1 MNEFRRGLLDDSDA
15 PAELSPNLVF
25 MGSRNA
31 SLAALLPHQ
40 AELYR
45 HLLARYQRD
54 GWSPDIGAIALDAA
68 GNLAT
73 VMQSFRRREDLLMAM
88 EAAPNIVPPPMIIID
103 QLLFSFVL
111 LTKPDAEDNAAGLLS
126 EEALSELLANNAV
139 QSWLKDAEAPQVGG
153 GPGA

>member
-15 PAELSPNLVF
+15 PPELTPNLVF
-25 MGSRNA
+25 IGSRNPA
-31 SLAALLPHQ
+31 LAALFTHH

-45 HLLARYQRD
+45 HLLARYRRE
-54 GWSPDIGAIALDAA
+54 GWSPDIEAIALDAA

-73 VMQSFRRREDLLMAM
+73 LMQSFRRREDILVAM
-88 EAAPNIVPPPMIIID
+88 ELAPDIVMPPMIIID

-111 LTKPDAEDNAAGLLS
+111 LTAPDENDNEAGLLS

-139 QSWLKDAEAPQVGG
+139 QSWLADVESPSVGS
-153 GPGA
+153 AA